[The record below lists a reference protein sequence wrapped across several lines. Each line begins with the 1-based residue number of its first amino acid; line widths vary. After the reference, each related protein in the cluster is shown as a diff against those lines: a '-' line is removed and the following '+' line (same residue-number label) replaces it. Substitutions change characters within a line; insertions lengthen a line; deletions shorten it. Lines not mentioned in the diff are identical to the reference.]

1 MVNQMKEF
9 FKQKLQ
15 ENRSGIYSLIAHHY
29 ADQINEMGCSLFRD
43 WLSQEL
49 SVDKST
55 INLTSLY
62 SASRREQKKDRC
74 RSKMNVLQPVNVNKQ
89 NSVNPGPIFSDPNAI
104 PSSVDNITEM

>member
-1 MVNQMKEF
+1 MKEF
-9 FKQKLQ
+9 LKQKLL

-29 ADQINEMGCSLFRD
+29 VDKINEMGCSLFRD

-62 SASRREQKKDRC
+62 SASRREKKKDKRK
-74 RSKMNVLQPVNVNKQ
+74 SKMTGSQPVFVNKH
-89 NSVNPGPIFSDPNAI
+89 NSVNPGSNFSDPNAI
-104 PSSVDNITEM
+104 PSSTDNITEM

>member
-1 MVNQMKEF
+1 MKEF
-9 FKQKLQ
+9 LKQKLL

-29 ADQINEMGCSLFRD
+29 VDKINEMGCSLFRD

-62 SASRREQKKDRC
+62 SASRREQKKDKRK
-74 RSKMNVLQPVNVNKQ
+74 SKKTGSQPVFVNKH
-89 NSVNPGPIFSDPNAI
+89 NSVNPGSNFSDPNAI
-104 PSSVDNITEM
+104 PSSTDNITEM